1 MAEDA
6 EPSASA
12 DKPPVSAVRRGL
24 DVPRDRVHGPEGAR
38 AELGASSAADPSRGL
53 AAAPVRTEDPRQ
65 DEALMIA
72 FREGETAAFGV
83 LVARHQRG
91 LFNFLLRSVAD
102 RGRAEELLQ
111 DVFVRVIRSKHRY
124 RQTAKFTTW
133 VYKIARNITIDES
146 RRAKFRR
153 HASLDAK
160 RGGSGG
166 EEGRAMI
173 DRLAA
178 DDVGT
183 DAAAAAPAIRHRI
196 ADAVAELPEEQR
208 AVFLM
213 RQLQGMS
220 FKEIGEVVDA
230 PENTVKSR
238 MRYAL
243 EKLRSELADM
253 DPRTDPGPSPRKQ
266 GA

>member
-12 DKPPVSAVRRGL
+12 DSTPVAAVRREL
-24 DVPRDRVHGPEGAR
+24 DVPRDRVPREER
-38 AELGASSAADPSRGL
+38 AL
-53 AAAPVRTEDPRQ
+53 AAAPVRTDDPRA

-72 FREGETAAFGV
+72 FREGETEAFGV

-160 RGGSGG
+160 RGSSGD
-166 EEGRAMI
+166 EGRAMI

-178 DDVGT
+178 DEVST
-183 DAAAAAPAIRHRI
+183 DAAAEAPAIRARI

-213 RQLQGMS
+213 RQLKGMS
-220 FKEIGEVVDA
+220 FKEIGEAVDA

-243 EKLRSELADM
+243 EKLRGELSDM
-253 DPRTDPGPSPRKQ
+253 DPRSDPGGAPRKH
-266 GA
+266 GS

>member
-6 EPSASA
+6 EQPASA
-12 DKPPVSAVRRGL
+12 EQEPVMSTRRGL
-24 DVPRDRVHGPEGAR
+24 DVPRDRVVRPLRESGHGVVDG
-38 AELGASSAADPSRGL
+38 GASRETTPPD
-53 AAAPVRTEDPRQ
+53 DPRA

-72 FREGETAAFGV
+72 FREGETEAFGV

-91 LFNFLLRSVAD
+91 LYNFLLRSVAD

-124 RQTAKFTTW
+124 QQTAKFSTW

-160 RGGSGG
+160 RGGGADGG
-166 EEGRAMI
+166 EGRAMI

-183 DAAAAAPAIRHRI
+183 DAAAEAPKIRRRI
-196 ADAVAELPEEQR
+196 ARAVADLPEEQR

-213 RQLQGMS
+213 RQLKGMS
-220 FKEIGEVVDA
+220 FKEIGEIVDA

-243 EKLRSELADM
+243 EKLRTELSDI
-253 DPRTDPGPSPRKQ
+253 DPRTQAPRED
-266 GA
+266 A